1 MNVAAS
7 LNRTC
12 GWMSLPINE
21 GSWLAT
27 AYERYA
33 ILMDRWADEHQL
45 PRHDLVERWLFEN
58 GKTIK
63 A

>member
-1 MNVAAS
+1 
-7 LNRTC
+7 
-12 GWMSLPINE
+12 MSLPINE
-21 GSWLAT
+21 GNWLAT

-33 ILMDRWADEHQL
+33 ILMDRWVDQHQL

-63 A
+63 P